1 MLAAGAAGEIGIWAD
16 AGIDRLSVL
25 PIADRSGLGRNGSP
39 SSPLG
44 RLNSRPIS
52 QGPDCS
58 GPYPIAR
65 IPSPVAHR
73 RDSGADQGQGSYG
86 PRGLGRNFAG
96 ISPTRLCNGSG
107 RSYLRWPYFAKLRP
121 AIAASAGSLAIG
133 VNSISVAIAAIAA
146 NSISVISAAS
156 DKTFGPPGDWCGFGV

>member
-1 MLAAGAAGEIGIWAD
+1 MLAAGAVGEIDLWAD

-44 RLNSRPIS
+44 RLNSRQIS

-86 PRGLGRNFAG
+86 PRGLGKNFAG
-96 ISPTRLCNGSG
+96 ISSTRLCNGSG
-107 RSYLRWPYFAKLRP
+107 RSYLRWPYFAKLRH
-121 AIAASAGSLAIG
+121 AIAASVGSL
-133 VNSISVAIAAIAA
+133 AIAA
-146 NSISVISAAS
+146 NSISAFSVASA
-156 DKTFGPPGDWCGFGV
+156 KTPCPPGDWGGVGV

>member
-25 PIADRSGLGRNGSP
+25 PIADRSGLGRNVSP

-52 QGPDCS
+52 QG
-58 GPYPIAR
+58 R

-96 ISPTRLCNGSG
+96 ISSTRLCNGSG
-107 RSYLRWPYFAKLRP
+107 RSYLRWPYFAKLRH

-133 VNSISVAIAAIAA
+133 VNSISVAIAANCTSATSA
-146 NSISVISAAS
+146 ISAAS